1 MCVFFALSWKPNQL
15 CHQTAMTR
23 GFSATDIEMIC
34 NYKSRSRLETF
45 SPSPRTSIGP
55 PLISLTVTVFVDVKR
70 KAALSK
76 KKLWQTPGEGSGAG
90 IS

>member
-34 NYKSRSRLETF
+34 NYKSRSRLETL

-55 PLISLTVTVFVDVKR
+55 PLISLTVFVDVKR